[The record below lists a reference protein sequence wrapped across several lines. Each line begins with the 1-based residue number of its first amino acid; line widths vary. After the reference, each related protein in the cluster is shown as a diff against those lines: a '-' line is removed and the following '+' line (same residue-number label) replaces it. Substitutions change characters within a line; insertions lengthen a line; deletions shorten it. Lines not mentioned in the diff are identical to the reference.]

1 MAGRLYK
8 SRTDRMWSGVSGG
21 LAEYLDIDSTFVR
34 IAWLVVGILTAGFA
48 IIAYVAL
55 VIIMPERP
63 KEAATESSESA
74 AEPARSGEATADR
87 GRGRQRNVVLGAVLV
102 AIGGLFLAQN
112 FDLFDWFDFGRFW
125 PVVLILLGLLLIV
138 RKIGGPNRDG

>member
-8 SRTDRMWSGVSGG
+8 SRTDRMWTGVSGG

-34 IAWLVVGILTAGFA
+34 IAWVVIGILTAGFA

-63 KEAATESSESA
+63 KEAAMESLEKA
-74 AEPARSGEATADR
+74 AEPAHSGEAAPDR
-87 GRGRQRNVVLGAVLV
+87 RQGRQRSVVFGAVLV
-102 AIGGLFLAQN
+102 AIGGLLLAHN
-112 FDLFDWFDFGRFW
+112 FNLLNWLDLGRFW
-125 PVVLILLGLLLIV
+125 PVVLILLGLLFIV
-138 RKIGGPNRDG
+138 RRIGGPNRDG